1 MKFSSLSPLLLASS
15 ALIRCR
21 PSAARNVVMTPDGK
35 VAIASG
41 APSSGLTILD
51 LSHGDGGKIIDHDV
65 FISED
70 RYFDDVALD
79 VGASSLAS
87 PTDEEDTALTAP
99 TFVIALAAYTQH
111 VCILELL
118 HDIDGYYFDPIEC
131 SKDTVSV
138 FPYSGIDVSDGKI
151 IVSGGGGGT
160 FTFLYDTQSGRFTNA
175 GKAVSANNTLGDGN
189 SVLTDVSIVSADMAV
204 YSSVW
209 SDENDPTPR
218 FSSVL
223 ASTSVDQPDILHT
236 SNIDHDIR
244 LVYAL
249 PPANFPL
256 HSASFS
262 DEATGQTFVY
272 TAAGVMNVMRLLF
285 DESPAV
291 EILAGAP
298 EGFEAVAVDVNAD
311 ASIVAFAGIIS
322 GLDSVVLV
330 YDISTDPMAPVLISS
345 TEVSKG
351 GWESTDDLPM
361 RITSVATKGD
371 FVVYILQDWVG
382 DSKIGHLKIRTEQ
395 VPVHLLEEGTLEPV
409 EESEKADTELIA
421 KPRASPIT
429 ASTTTSPTGNIPTS
443 LPTVSETR
451 QESTRAPT
459 LSPAVGQQRT
469 NEPTAELTADNANRK
484 LLRGTA

>member
-1 MKFSSLSPLLLASS
+1 MKFSSLSPLLLASA
-15 ALIRCR
+15 ALIRCH

-51 LSHGDGGKIIDHDV
+51 LTNGDGGKIIDHDV

-79 VGASSLAS
+79 IGASS
-87 PTDEEDTALTAP
+87 EDTAP
-99 TFVIALAAYTQH
+99 TFVVALAADTQH
-111 VCILELL
+111 VCILRLL
-118 HDIDGYYFDPIEC
+118 HDNDGYFFDPIEC

-138 FPYSGIDVSDGKI
+138 FPYSGIDASDGKI

-175 GKAVSANNTLGDGN
+175 GKAVLANNTLGGGN
-189 SVLTDVSIVSADMAV
+189 RVLTDVSIVGEDMAV
-204 YSSVW
+204 YSSVS

-223 ASTSVDQPDILHT
+223 ASTSVDQPEVLHT
-236 SNIDHDIR
+236 SNIDHAIR

-249 PPANFPL
+249 PPSNFPL

-262 DEATGQTFVY
+262 DAATGQTFLY
-272 TAAGVMNVMRLLF
+272 TAAGVMNVMRLLS

-311 ASIVAFAGIIS
+311 ASIIAFAGIIS

-330 YDISTDPMAPVLISS
+330 YDISTDPMEPLLISS
-345 TEVSKG
+345 TEVSSG

-371 FVVYILQDWVG
+371 YVVYILQDWVG
-382 DSKIGHLKIRTEQ
+382 DSKIGHLKIGTDQ
-395 VPVHLLEEGTLEPV
+395 VSLHLLEEGTVEPV
-409 EESEKADTELIA
+409 EESGKDDTELIA
-421 KPRASPIT
+421 TPRASPIT

-443 LPTVSETR
+443 LPTVSET
-451 QESTRAPT
+451 QEKSTRAPT
-459 LSPAVGQQRT
+459 LSPTVGQQST
-469 NEPTAELTADNANRK
+469 DEPTAELTVDNEDRN